1 MHSLKY
7 DDQIR
12 SLPGSSVL
20 KSNKLIG
27 IADFCGCD

>member
-7 DDQIR
+7 DDRIK
-12 SLPGSSVL
+12 SLPGSSAV

-27 IADFCGCD
+27 IADFCDCD